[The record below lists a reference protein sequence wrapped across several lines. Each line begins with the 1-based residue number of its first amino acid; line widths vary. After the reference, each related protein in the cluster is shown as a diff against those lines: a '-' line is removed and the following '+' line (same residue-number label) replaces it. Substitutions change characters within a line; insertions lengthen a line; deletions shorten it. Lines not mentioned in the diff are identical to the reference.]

1 MVRNSKLKWRRYSN
15 AYRYFLWKGTVI
27 THADAF
33 RVNNSFTGNVNP
45 ITNFERVDTDN
56 FNRIGEWNESQ
67 QWNFFLPCYWN
78 MTGTCIGSF
87 YASSGYRS
95 RYNGVEMLATT
106 NNSSHGNCA
115 RFYCNLGTN
124 YGTGYSSGIC
134 RHIFDVSNTSTHKI
148 RFMTEV
154 EYSGVGFDAGSS
166 HSFKIFSIC

>member
-1 MVRNSKLKWRRYSN
+1 MPIITPYGT
-15 AYRYFLWKGTVI
+15 GTVI

-56 FNRIGEWNESQ
+56 FNRIGDGMNLSSGT
-67 QWNFFLPCYWN
+67 FSFPV
-78 MTGTCIGSF
+78 TGIWQITCIGSF
-87 YASSGYRS
+87 YASSGFRS

-106 NNSSHGNCA
+106 DNSSYGNCA

-166 HSFKIFSIC
+166 HSQNLFTFIRLGDT

>member
-1 MVRNSKLKWRRYSN
+1 MTIISPYGT
-15 AYRYFLWKGTVI
+15 GTVI

-45 ITNFERVDTDN
+45 ITNFERVDSDS
-56 FNRIGEWNESQ
+56 FNRIGDGMNLSSGT
-67 QWNFFLPCYWN
+67 FSFPV
-78 MTGTCIGSF
+78 TGIWQITCIGSF
-87 YASSGYRS
+87 YAGSGYRS

-106 NNSSHGNCA
+106 DNSSYGNCA

-134 RHIFDVSNTSTHKI
+134 RHIFDVGNISTHKI

-154 EYSGVGFDAGSS
+154 EYSGVGFDAGTSNS
-166 HSFKIFSIC
+166 QNLIQFVRLGDT